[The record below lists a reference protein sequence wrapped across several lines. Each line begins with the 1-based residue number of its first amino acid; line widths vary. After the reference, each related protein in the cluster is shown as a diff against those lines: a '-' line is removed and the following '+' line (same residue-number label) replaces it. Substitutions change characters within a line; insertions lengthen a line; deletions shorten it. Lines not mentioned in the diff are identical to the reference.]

1 MPAAKDQQTEPAAA
15 APVEPAAAEAEAPAE
30 QLSNEQLVRNQVEYY
45 LSSKNL
51 ASDSYLVSKMDSNM
65 WVPISVIANFK
76 MIQSLIGTDEN
87 ALLECM
93 AESTIVLLNR
103 ETRCVRPNF
112 KNERNTIML
121 REIPQATE
129 QSEIRALFGEHEDKV
144 VNMRPEIG
152 DNWYVNFEDEDLAMA
167 ALEHLQFGGVTFQ
180 GQSVRARIKSENLV
194 RSFIAAQQASQAAT
208 APEPSSNTSTPAQGY
223 YMMQGGYQGN
233 FMQNGQ
239 YNQRYQL
246 GNWQVPALGAAGFA
260 NGFPEG
266 QGKGGKGNATKS
278 NGKKKNRK
286 GAKGIAA
293 GPVQTQRVVPVQLT
307 SDMFPPLPPSPAASG
322 YVEGSYKQYDA
333 TQIESISA
341 SLASAAPTGLP
352 QECAVSS

>member
-1 MPAAKDQQTEPAAA
+1 MGARHSRMPAKDQQTEPAAA
-15 APVEPAAAEAEAPAE
+15 APEEPAAAEAEAPAE

-129 QSEIRALFGEHEDKV
+129 QSEIKALFGEHEDKI
-144 VNMRPEIG
+144 VNLRPEIG

-167 ALEHLQFGGVTFQ
+167 ALEPLQFGGVTFQ

-194 RSFIAAQQASQAAT
+194 RSFIAAQQASQAT
-208 APEPSSNTSTPAQGY
+208 AVPDTSNNAGQGY
-223 YMMQGGYQGN
+223 YMMGGYQGS
-233 FMQNGQ
+233 FMQQGA
-239 YNQRYQL
+239 YNPRYQSN
-246 GNWQVPALGAAGFA
+246 GGWQMPA
-260 NGFPEG
+260 P
-266 QGKGGKGNATKS
+266 GGKGQGQASQPGRNTG
-278 NGKKKNRK
+278 GKKGKKGKK
-286 GAKGIAA
+286 GAVVGQ
-293 GPVQTQRVVPVQLT
+293 VQTQRIVHAQLGP
-307 SDMFPPLPPSPAASG
+307 SDFPPLPPSPATGSTG
-322 YVEGSYKQYDA
+322 YTEGSYKHYDVA
-333 TQIESISA
+333 QITSISA
-341 SLASAAPTGLP
+341 ALSAASIAGLP
-352 QECAVSS
+352 KECAVSG